1 MPTYPLFR
9 IARASTPARR
19 SGRKITRAVAGGAR
33 ARDFY
38 GADKREFRI
47 EHLALTAAELTTIA
61 AFYSANR
68 NGTFDFYW
76 PPTQTTL
83 TGMMFDEDGYQD
95 APSQAF
101 GCFDVVVKLI
111 ES

>member
-1 MPTYPLFR
+1 MPTYPLLR
-9 IARASTPARR
+9 IARVSVPQRA

-38 GADKREFRI
+38 GADKRAFRL
-47 EHLALTAAELTTIA
+47 EHKALTAPELATLD

-95 APSQAF
+95 APSEAF
-101 GCFDVVVKLI
+101 GCFDVTVKLV